1 MQISLSITT
10 LIFIVVVCISGGIVI
25 ATIFQRARQQ
35 EQESMEGKAT
45 PAVEGREQPSL
56 PPAPSSLARPGEFH
70 LMGAWRTPR
79 GQLWLEVGGKR
90 FERKE
95 DLPEPLKK
103 ALAKLVLELH
113 SWLDLP
119 APASAPT
126 ASISPSPSV
135 SAAASASV
143 PVRPMPAP
151 PPPVPKADSSPA
163 IKSIVQQIDDI
174 LQDKLL
180 HSPFAGRKIR
190 LTEGLHG
197 VVLVEVDNR
206 VFEGIDAVPDAE
218 IRALIRQAVTEWERA
233 GR

>member
-10 LIFIVVVCISGGIVI
+10 LIFIALVCISGGIVI

-35 EQESMEGKAT
+35 EISEEKAS
-45 PAVEGREQPSL
+45 PAPEERVRASP
-56 PPAPSSLARPGEFH
+56 PPAPASLARPGEVY

-79 GQLWLEVGGKR
+79 GQLWLEVDGKR

-95 DLPEPLKK
+95 ELPEQLKK

-119 APASAPT
+119 LSTSIPAGSASQTSSAPT
-126 ASISPSPSV
+126 VLPTTVPMRPISVQPP
-135 SAAASASV
+135 
-143 PVRPMPAP
+143 PAP
-151 PPPVPKADSSPA
+151 KVDVSPGL
-163 IKSIVQQIDDI
+163 KSIVQQIDDI
-174 LQDKLL
+174 LQEKLSR
-180 HSPFAGRKIR
+180 SPFAGRKIR

-197 VVLVEVDNR
+197 VVLVEVDNH
-206 VFEGIDAVPDAE
+206 VFEGIDAVSDAE
-218 IRALIRQAVTEWERA
+218 IRALIRQAVAEWERT